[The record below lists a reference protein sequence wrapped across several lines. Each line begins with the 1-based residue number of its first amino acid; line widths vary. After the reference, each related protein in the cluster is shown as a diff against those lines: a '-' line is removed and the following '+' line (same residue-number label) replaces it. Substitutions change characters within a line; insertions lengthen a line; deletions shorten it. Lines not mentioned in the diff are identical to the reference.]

1 MCVVAGK
8 YACEVEYVS
17 GSVQFEAYVLL
28 LINSW
33 LMLIANDSFKIIWLY
48 KNDQNRK
55 YYCFLTF
62 IRYL

>member
-33 LMLIANDSFKIIWLY
+33 LMLIANDSLKIIWL
-48 KNDQNRK
+48 
-55 YYCFLTF
+55 C
-62 IRYL
+62 RYF